1 MLSLNTDPGS
11 PELGKK
17 SRRLL
22 QNDSL
27 SHLLGEL
34 PHYSVPPE
42 APIPLTMFIHRI
54 LCGTQPTATYTAEA
68 PGTYHHPLQ
77 RPGRSTL
84 VIPLPLLH
92 HLRDRHEGVQQ

>member
-1 MLSLNTDPGS
+1 MLSLNPDPGS

-27 SHLLGEL
+27 GHFFGEL

-42 APIPLTMFIHRI
+42 APITLTMFIHRI
-54 LCGTQPTATYTAEA
+54 FRGTKATATYIAEA
-68 PGTYHHPLQ
+68 PGTYHHPFQ
-77 RPGRSTL
+77 RLGRPNL
-84 VIPLPLLH
+84 LFPLSLP